1 MDRTIRRAHLPI
13 IPTLAAM
20 FLSISGCGGGSD
32 PESGAA
38 AAPAGPAAGSARSEP
53 GGDRASGTQ
62 EAAAQAPVL
71 VQPQA
76 VDFGVV
82 DPGTLLSTVVRMVNV
97 SDRPQRIVK
106 AQPSC
111 TCTTLDLDGRVI
123 PPRGSIEVPVEM
135 QTNRAVGNK
144 QAIVQVV
151 FEGYSRFTTIDLK
164 AEAAW
169 GVRTQPLYLG
179 VRERPDQPEVRKG
192 VINLQSRD
200 GRPFNVISANG
211 EPPVFVGFDPASDDP
226 RASYT
231 ISYDL
236 SGYGCE
242 DLPPYYVIRTDHP
255 KAELFDMRVRHDP
268 CTRLRPM
275 INMEDFRS
283 SLGVVSPGEQLTVP
297 LVFKKPR
304 ANILSATS
312 LDPVLETRIV
322 ERVPDGQN
330 IKVEILTVI
339 SPDATEG
346 LFQVPIRFT
355 DGQRTVDHT
364 FYGWVEG

>member
-1 MDRTIRRAHLPI
+1 MDRTIRRAHLPL

-32 PESGAA
+32 PEDGAA

-179 VRERPDQPEVRKG
+179 VRGTTDQPEVR
-192 VINLQSRD
+192 
-200 GRPFNVISANG
+200 
-211 EPPVFVGFDPASDDP
+211 
-226 RASYT
+226 RA
-231 ISYDL
+231 
-236 SGYGCE
+236 
-242 DLPPYYVIRTDHP
+242 
-255 KAELFDMRVRHDP
+255 
-268 CTRLRPM
+268 
-275 INMEDFRS
+275 
-283 SLGVVSPGEQLTVP
+283 
-297 LVFKKPR
+297 
-304 ANILSATS
+304 
-312 LDPVLETRIV
+312 
-322 ERVPDGQN
+322 
-330 IKVEILTVI
+330 
-339 SPDATEG
+339 
-346 LFQVPIRFT
+346 
-355 DGQRTVDHT
+355 
-364 FYGWVEG
+364 